1 MGLAQK
7 LESGAF
13 AVTAEM
19 APPKGT
25 DFGRFKQC
33 AREVKDMVDAV
44 NVTDFQS
51 AVVRA
56 SSLGAAAILVEEGLE
71 PVMQITGRDRNR
83 IAIQGELLSA
93 AALGIK
99 NVLALTGD
107 HPSVGDH
114 PQAKGVF
121 DMDSV
126 NILQTATTLMSG
138 KDLAGN
144 TLTGTPQFF
153 LGASVTPVYDPIE
166 LQVLKMKKKV
176 NAGARFF
183 QTQAVYDI
191 ELFKKFL
198 EAARGIDTKILVGV
212 IPLKSPGMANYMNK
226 NVPGIYVP
234 EEIIERLRKSQ
245 DKVKEGLK
253 IAAEFI
259 NEIVR
264 QKLCDGVHIMA
275 IGAEE
280 NVPVLLEMC
289 DLKRAA

>member
-1 MGLAQK
+1 MGLKQK
-7 LESGAF
+7 LESGGF
-13 AVTAEM
+13 AVTTEM

-25 DFGRFKQC
+25 DFKRFKEC
-33 AREVKDMVDAV
+33 ALAVKGMVDAV

-56 SSLGAAAILVEEGLE
+56 SSLGAATILLEEGLE

-93 AALGIK
+93 GALGIK

-107 HPSVGDH
+107 HPSFGDN

-121 DMDSV
+121 EMDSV
-126 NILQTATTLMSG
+126 NILQVAGTLMGG

-144 TLTGTPQFF
+144 DLAGTPDFY
-153 LGASVTPVYDPIE
+153 LGASVTPVYDPME
-166 LQVLKMKKKV
+166 LQLLKMKKKIQV
-176 NAGARFF
+176 GARFF
-183 QTQAVYDI
+183 QTQAVFDI
-191 ELFKKFL
+191 ELFKKFIT
-198 EAARGIDTKILVGV
+198 AMGDIDAKILVGV

-226 NVPGIYVP
+226 NVPGIFVP
-234 EEIIERLRKSQ
+234 DEIIERLRKSQ
-245 DKVKEGLK
+245 DRVKEGLK

-259 NEIVR
+259 NEVR
-264 QKLCDGVHIMA
+264 QQKLCDGIHIMA

-280 NVPVLLEMC
+280 NVPALLEMC
-289 DLKRAA
+289 DLDSAA

>member
-1 MGLAQK
+1 MGLKQK
-7 LESGAF
+7 LEKGGF
-13 AVTAEM
+13 AITTEM

-25 DFGRFKQC
+25 DFNRFKQC
-33 AREVKDMVDAV
+33 ALAVKGLVDAV

-56 SSLGAAAILVEEGLE
+56 SSLGAATILVEEGLE

-93 AALGIK
+93 SALGIK
-99 NVLALTGD
+99 NILALTGD
-107 HPSVGDH
+107 HPSFGDN

-121 DMDSV
+121 EMDSV
-126 NILQTATTLMSG
+126 NILQVASDLMKG

-144 TLTGTPQFF
+144 DLSGAPDFY

-166 LQVLKMKKKV
+166 LQVLKMKKKIL
-176 NAGARFF
+176 AGARFF
-183 QTQAVYDI
+183 QTQAVFDI
-191 ELFKKFL
+191 EIFKNFINKL
-198 EAARGIDTKILVGV
+198 QGIDTKILVGV

-234 EEIIERLRKSQ
+234 EKIIERLRKSQ
-245 DKVKEGLK
+245 DRVKEGLK

-259 NEIVR
+259 NEIKR
-264 QKLCDGVHIMA
+264 QRLCDGVHIMA

-280 NVPVLLEMC
+280 NVPALLEMC
-289 DLKRAA
+289 DLKQAA